1 MITEITK
8 DSASEANFSEDD
20 FVDGRRNPRGVHHGG
35 YDQRS
40 QPMRGQDPRRMD
52 RGRGG
57 PPPHGPA
64 PHERYVR
71 KIWLKK
77 GVLNSK
83 WGIFFPVG
91 ICTM

>member
-20 FVDGRRNPRGVHHGG
+20 FVDGRKYTQARAFTNPP
-35 YDQRS
+35 YDQRG

-57 PPPHGPA
+57 PPQHGPA
-64 PHERYVR
+64 PHERY
-71 KIWLKK
+71 
-77 GVLNSK
+77 G
-83 WGIFFPVG
+83 
-91 ICTM
+91 